1 MNLIINLT
9 KSSILNETNIDS
21 VNEPSLFYTI
31 INYWYIIDILEMC
44 TWAGIISS
52 YVILACVIKIFKVE
66 YADQKIKKKKKKNII
81 LPKYAKLLK
90 DRVKD
95 KKSKIGNNLILI
107 LLLFL
112 YLLYNYIYVVSFRF
126 MR

>member
-9 KSSILNETNIDS
+9 KPSILNETNIDS

-66 YADQKIKKKKKKNII
+66 YADQKIKKKKEKEH
-81 LPKYAKLLK
+81 
-90 DRVKD
+90 
-95 KKSKIGNNLILI
+95 NLT
-107 LLLFL
+107 
-112 YLLYNYIYVVSFRF
+112 
-126 MR
+126 